1 MKTKIACVASKSPV
15 AQEGLSILLERYD
28 FTSPEDADVLVAL
41 GGDGFMLDTLHKY
54 YGKQL
59 KIYGMNRGTVGFLM
73 NEFKPHDLIER
84 IDLAMEH
91 HLYPLHMSVTG
102 TDGVVHT
109 ARAFNEVALVRYSQQ
124 ASNLQIVIDGKV
136 RMEKLISDGVLVCTP
151 AGSTA
156 YNMSVR
162 GPVIPIDA
170 DLLGLTPISPFR
182 PRGWRGALLPYTA
195 VIEVKNLDP
204 VKRPLG
210 ASADSTEI
218 KNVASVVVEAVE
230 AEAATV
236 LFDRGHTLEDRI
248 INEQFA
254 V

>member
-1 MKTKIACVASKSPV
+1 
-15 AQEGLSILLERYD
+15 
-28 FTSPEDADVLVAL
+28 
-41 GGDGFMLDTLHKY
+41 
-54 YGKQL
+54 
-59 KIYGMNRGTVGFLM
+59 
-73 NEFKPHDLIER
+73 
-84 IDLAMEH
+84 
-91 HLYPLHMSVTG
+91 MSVTD